1 MSKRTKADARLASST
16 QLGGLEAVFAHAAQA
31 VDTHYEVFSAQT
43 ARAQGLADRGRTAEA
58 VVYARAAAD
67 YASTNHPGVYSSP
80 DLERLLQDAGREL
93 VRPVKTESV
102 ARSQDSG
109 RGLHVLHVLS
119 AAYDIGGHTRFVWRW
134 IERDRGRTH
143 SVVLTHQRNLTPPEP
158 LCRAASQ
165 SGGRLYR
172 LDDRPS
178 GLSQRAGRLA
188 ALSREVDLVVLH
200 THPFDVIPLLAFAD
214 ATATPVILLNQ
225 ADHVFWLGR
234 GVARLVVNFRD
245 SGNAFSTRR
254 RGVPEEQLA
263 LLPIPLQKATRT
275 LPKAAAKAE
284 LGLSADKKLIVSVAS
299 AYKYAPLSTLDFPHV
314 FAGLARER
322 TDLEVIVVGP
332 DADARWRAA
341 EEASGGRVR
350 AVGRKADLSLFHQA
364 ADLYVDSFPFGS
376 STSLL
381 EAGLYGVPVL
391 SLNPAPGA
399 EVMAFDSPDLST
411 DLAVT
416 YCSTEAY
423 CARLH
428 RLLDDDSERDRLG
441 EATTT
446 RIAATHTGEA
456 WQQRLETV
464 YARALNAPRPTFQ
477 APLRATTTADLLLA
491 SLNLSS
497 GRCRTAEQV
506 WSEHVQLLSLG
517 PRVRAVA
524 RGRTQGLR
532 QGHLLSDWLGGQYER
547 YTQKGRAAVSG

>member
-1 MSKRTKADARLASST
+1 MSKPIKADARLASST
-16 QLGGLEAVFAHAAQA
+16 QSGGLEAVFAYAAQA
-31 VDTHYEVFSAQT
+31 VDTHDEVFSAQT
-43 ARAQGLADRGRTAEA
+43 ARAQRLADQGRTAEA

-80 DLERLLQDAGREL
+80 DLEGLLQDAGREL

-102 ARSQDSG
+102 ARG

-134 IERDRGRTH
+134 MERDKGRTH

-165 SGGRLYR
+165 TGGRLYR

-188 ALSREVDLVVLH
+188 ALGREVDLVVLH
-200 THPFDVIPLLAFAD
+200 THPFDVIPLLAFAE
-214 ATATPVILLNQ
+214 ASTATPVILLNQ

-263 LLPIPLQKATRT
+263 LLPIPLQKVTRT

-299 AYKYAPLSTLDFPHV
+299 AYKYAPLGTLDFPHI

-411 DLAVT
+411 DLSVM
-416 YCSTEAY
+416 YCSPEAY

-428 RLLDDDSERDRLG
+428 RLLDDTPERDRLG
-441 EATTT
+441 EATAA
-446 RIAATHTGEA
+446 RIAATHTGGA
-456 WQQRLETV
+456 WQRRLETL
-464 YARALNAPRPTFQ
+464 YTRALNAPRPTFQ
-477 APLRATTTADLLLA
+477 TPLKATTTADLLLA

-497 GRCRTAEQV
+497 GRCRTPEQV
-506 WSEHVQLLSLG
+506 WSEHVQLLPLG

-524 RGRTQGLR
+524 RGRAEGLR